1 MDTDV
6 KNIQPEVVSEGAT
19 PTVAPEV
26 TVAQPQPLTEE
37 VINKRIS
44 EAIASA
50 TEKATREIQSVKD
63 KSKAEIERA
72 QNEAKL
78 HRETFSTFKSTLG
91 ELEPEV
97 ANKLELA
104 ELKAKDRA
112 FQSAQQSEQVAKQQ
126 QETLEKFN
134 SNMTQFITESGL
146 DPADKRVDWGSDA
159 QTLLDKQAKILA
171 SVAKIHKANAKDSSE
186 KQSQLIKDEIAKVRK
201 ELNLDSVDTS
211 NSVGIGSSS
220 KADLNKKYANGDISY
235 KEYGEALKKL

>member
-146 DPADKRVDWGSDA
+146 DPTDKRVDWGSDA

>member
-19 PTVAPEV
+19 PTVAPEP
-26 TVAQPQPLTEE
+26 QPQPLTEE

-146 DPADKRVDWGSDA
+146 DPTDKRVDWGSDA

-220 KADLNKKYANGDISY
+220 KADLNKKYANGEISY
-235 KEYGEALKKL
+235 KEFGEGLKKL

>member
-19 PTVAPEV
+19 PTVAPEP
-26 TVAQPQPLTEE
+26 QPQPLTEE

-146 DPADKRVDWGSDA
+146 DPTDKRVDWGSDA